1 MYNTDLP
8 TRAELPTTGKL
19 IRSTLVAAVVAVA
32 LLVTVVLPAEYAIDP
47 TGAGRL
53 LGLTEMGEIKLQLVE
68 EAELD
73 RAATQAATD
82 EASPTVAEQQAQT
95 SAENQAAADASL
107 ETTTEQPATAS
118 TSSGAA
124 DPVASSEPAQ
134 DESQP
139 EAGQSIADATSTQEQ
154 APEANGSATWRDE
167 VSFALAPGEGT
178 EYKLTMEEGAIARFA
193 WISEG
198 GPLNF
203 DTHGDGNGNS
213 ISYEKGRGVPE
224 DEGELEAAFT
234 GNHGWFFRNRND
246 NEVTVVLRIDGDYG
260 ELKRML

>member
-8 TRAELPTTGKL
+8 TRAELPSTGKL
-19 IRSTLVAAVVAVA
+19 IRSTLVAAVVAAA

-53 LGLTEMGEIKLQLVE
+53 LGLTEMGEIKQQLAE

-73 RAATQAATD
+73 RAATQAAAD
-82 EASPTVAEQQAQT
+82 EAPQAGAEQQAQA
-95 SAENQAAADASL
+95 SAESQVATDTSPEATPEPPAIASNG
-107 ETTTEQPATAS
+107 EA
-118 TSSGAA
+118 
-124 DPVASSEPAQ
+124 
-134 DESQP
+134 
-139 EAGQSIADATSTQEQ
+139 EAGQAVADATATQEP
-154 APEANGSATWRDE
+154 APEANGAAAWRDE
-167 VSFALAPGEGT
+167 VSFTLTPGEGT
-178 EYKLTMEEGAIARFA
+178 EYKLTMEEGAVARFA

-198 GPLNF
+198 GPINF

-213 ISYEKGRGVPE
+213 ISYQKGRGVPE

-246 NEVTVVLRIDGDYG
+246 NDVTVVLRINGDYG